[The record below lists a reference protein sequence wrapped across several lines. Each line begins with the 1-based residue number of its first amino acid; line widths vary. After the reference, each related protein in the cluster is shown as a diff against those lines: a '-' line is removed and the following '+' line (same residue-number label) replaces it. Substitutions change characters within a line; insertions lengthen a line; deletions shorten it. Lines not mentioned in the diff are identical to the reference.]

1 MTNVDVAIVLII
13 GLACKVLK
21 ATTTTTKY
29 ICVKSDCNHIWIFIM
44 SVYMHVLVRIV
55 DLQWH
60 YISVTLHTDLQI
72 SAIIGNLLD
81 ICLGFIADDLRT
93 LLKEHMLS
101 LGKAAICYWHIL
113 EALWRLLWRFAFM
126 SWKLFVSFWGFIVFL
141 MKFKLVV

>member
-1 MTNVDVAIVLII
+1 MQS
-13 GLACKVLK
+13 
-21 ATTTTTKY
+21 
-29 ICVKSDCNHIWIFIM
+29 VKGNNNNKIYLCEIRLQSHMNIYYVSIYVCSI
-44 SVYMHVLVRIV
+44 VRIV

-126 SWKLFVSFWGFIVFL
+126 SWKLFVSFWGFIVFFFFL
-141 MKFKLVV
+141 IKSKLVV